1 MKNILQFDEFNED
14 GKHALCSWRE
24 KRKEKFQH
32 AKSGRGCFVKGGH
45 RRRRFQKL
53 NPPDFQLNWYIYMRC
68 RKNIFLFMNNRGVKN
83 RKMRILV

>member
-32 AKSGRGCFVKGGH
+32 AKSGSGCFVKGGH

-68 RKNIFLFMNNRGVKN
+68 RKNIFLFMNTEA
-83 RKMRILV
+83 

>member
-32 AKSGRGCFVKGGH
+32 AKSGSSCFVKGGH
-45 RRRRFQKL
+45 SVGVFKKI
-53 NPPDFQLNWYIYMRC
+53 NPPDFQLN
-68 RKNIFLFMNNRGVKN
+68 
-83 RKMRILV
+83 

>member
-1 MKNILQFDEFNED
+1 MVKNILQFDEFNED

-32 AKSGRGCFVKGGH
+32 AKSGSSCFVKGGH
-45 RRRRFQKL
+45 RRRCFQKI

-68 RKNIFLFMNNRGVKN
+68 RKNIFLFMNIDV
-83 RKMRILV
+83 